1 MRIAVHAFEGI
12 TLFHLAA
19 PLLVFGEV
27 TRRGLTDDWTT
38 VVFTDDGRAVHSAE
52 GVLLDDVHG
61 PEAVAG
67 ADLLVLPSW
76 PEGIPPVEETLREL
90 VSEAHAQGTGIVGLC
105 LGAFPVAASGVL
117 DGRAAVTHWSA
128 APALAEAHP
137 QVPVEPAA
145 LYRDHGDVLT
155 SAGTASALDACL
167 HVVRTRLG
175 ADAAATVARYLVI
188 APHRDGDQA
197 QYVDRP
203 LPATDGTGPVAEAM
217 EWALAHLDE
226 GIDVA
231 TLAARAH
238 MSPRHFTRRF
248 RETTGASPARWLLAR
263 RLDDTRR
270 LLETTDWSIA
280 RIAAACGFGSP
291 VTLRQNFAQAFS
303 TTPTSYRRRF
313 RPD

>member
-1 MRIAVHAFEGI
+1 
-12 TLFHLAA
+12 
-19 PLLVFGEV
+19 
-27 TRRGLTDDWTT
+27 
-38 VVFTDDGRAVHSAE
+38 
-52 GVLLDDVHG
+52 
-61 PEAVAG
+61 
-67 ADLLVLPSW
+67 
-76 PEGIPPVEETLREL
+76 
-90 VSEAHAQGTGIVGLC
+90 
-105 LGAFPVAASGVL
+105 
-117 DGRAAVTHWSA
+117 
-128 APALAEAHP
+128 
-137 QVPVEPAA
+137 
-145 LYRDHGDVLT
+145 
-155 SAGTASALDACL
+155 
-167 HVVRTRLG
+167 
-175 ADAAATVARYLVI
+175 
-188 APHRDGDQA
+188 
-197 QYVDRP
+197 
-203 LPATDGTGPVAEAM
+203 M

-248 RETTGASPARWLLAR
+248 RETTGTSPARWLLAR